1 MTDKKLNNLFSLLNE
16 GRYQTAEA
24 LAAEM
29 KVSEKTIRSYLKRLN
44 DELENHG
51 ACIVS
56 KYGAGYCLLVKDRE
70 CFQEYQNGISMVR
83 LNCLIHQKNELSI

>member
-1 MTDKKLNNLFSLLNE
+1 MTDKKLNNLISLLNE

-51 ACIVS
+51 A
-56 KYGAGYCLLVKDRE
+56 
-70 CFQEYQNGISMVR
+70 
-83 LNCLIHQKNELSI
+83 